1 MNMRDISKLKL
12 LHENSRELEVQAS
25 LEGPLFRRSSISRRQ
40 FARTAVGATFIGAA
54 FGTGLLKPAY
64 AGGDGSFTPVPI
76 QGGTPALG
84 GAYHIFG
91 PGPAGGLDPIDAEP
105 ATITNFNG
113 FVGLTYVDG
122 MVTQTNT
129 ATGEVRR
136 LPFVSSDM
144 RFMKGDF
151 KSADGRIHQGAF
163 ALV

>member
-1 MNMRDISKLKL
+1 MNMRNIPKLKL
-12 LHENSRELEVQAS
+12 LHEN
-25 LEGPLFRRSSISRRQ
+25 RRDLLSHGGFDAANFGRVSISRRQ
-40 FARTAVGATFIGAA
+40 FAHAVSAAFVGAT

-64 AGGDGSFTPVPI
+64 AQGHGSFTPVPI
-76 QGGTPALG
+76 PGGSPALG
-84 GAYHIFG
+84 GGFHVFG
-91 PGPAGGLDPIDAEP
+91 PDAFDPIDAEP
-105 ATITNFNG
+105 ATITDFNG

-136 LPFVSSDM
+136 LPFIASDM

-151 KSADGRIHQGAF
+151 KGTDGRIHQGAF